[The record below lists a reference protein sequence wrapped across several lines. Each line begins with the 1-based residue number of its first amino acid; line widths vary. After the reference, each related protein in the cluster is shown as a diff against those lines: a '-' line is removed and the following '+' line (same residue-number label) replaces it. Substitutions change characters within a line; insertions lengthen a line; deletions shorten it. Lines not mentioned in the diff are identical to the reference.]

1 MGISPPSP
9 PMQAHPGD
17 RFRTRDLPLLL
28 CTARLPG
35 ILGQDRQRI
44 QGQSQ
49 HGTRQNLLSVPPS
62 WLGPNMVLSCRV
74 LRHRDQCKPEENQ
87 PPQPGELWVRI
98 QQLEGTHWCWK
109 VSPSPWTVR
118 VAPGCPWPVTSGPAG
133 KNGCRKPGMIC
144 ASLALALLTET
155 STPAVSGSLVLA
167 GGSWSP
173 LTTNPSRF
181 SAPATMASQNWSPTK
196 R

>member
-1 MGISPPSP
+1 MTSSAVAQPMAATRILYSPFPAVRP
-9 PMQAHPGD
+9 I
-17 RFRTRDLPLLL
+17 TRSGAVRLHL
-28 CTARLPG
+28 TARLPG

-109 VSPSPWTVR
+109 
-118 VAPGCPWPVTSGPAG
+118 
-133 KNGCRKPGMIC
+133 NGCRKPGMIC

-196 R
+196 RIFMPCWRVQKRVPNS